1 MENVLDA
8 LQHVGTSFPTDEG
21 THLADVLLSAKI
33 DDWTTITI
41 DLRKMP
47 AGLLISAFF
56 NAFLQRIHEKKPDRL
71 AEARGIKWKLAYP
84 FQEKNVQEWM
94 KDFEPYTP

>member
-8 LQHVGTSFPTDEG
+8 RQHVGTSFPTDEG
-21 THLADVLLSAKI
+21 TKLADVLLDLS
-33 DDWTTITI
+33 DWTQISV

-56 NAFLQRIHEKKPDRL
+56 NAFLQRIYEKNPDRL
-71 AEARGIKWKLAYP
+71 DEARAVKWKLLHP
-84 FQEKNVQEWM
+84 FQMKNVEQWM
-94 KDFEPYTP
+94 RDFKPYHDA